1 LPYTGVDL
9 HHHISDSTRHA
20 HNLYSFIR
28 DPPNDPSKTVFI
40 DRRIT
45 LLRSL
50 ILYQEFI
57 PKLKTH
63 LLGRLL
69 NVVFDG
75 DETMFTDE
83 ERNSVRI
90 IGDRI
95 YSSKIL
101 RVNYTS
107 YDMRRDQDSMNP
119 RTHCDVM
126 VLSPETGPNVHP
138 FWYARVLGIFHA
150 KVLHTGPQSRNRS
163 IQHMEFLWVRW
174 FGLEPGY
181 RFGTSNARLP
191 KIGFVPEADRSAFGF
206 LDPSLVLRGCH
217 LVPAFSEDRTSA
229 LLRTTNPTAAR
240 PVDEMDDWTK
250 FYVIM
255 QVNPFVTFTI
265 Y

>member
-1 LPYTGVDL
+1 MHLKIFAKQERRHTRLRQAREAAKAHHIRKHAHHVGFSDNDPLPYTGVDL

-50 ILYQEFI
+50 ILYQECI

-83 ERNSVRI
+83 ERNSFRI

-101 RVNYTS
+101 CVNYTS
-107 YDMRRDQDSMNP
+107 YDMQRDQDSMNP
-119 RTHCDVM
+119 CTHCDVM
-126 VLSPETGPNVHP
+126 VLSLETGPNVHP

-150 KVLHTGPQSRNRS
+150 KVLHTGPQSRNHS
-163 IQHMEFLWVRW
+163 IQHMEFL
-174 FGLEPGY
+174 
-181 RFGTSNARLP
+181 
-191 KIGFVPEADRSAFGF
+191 
-206 LDPSLVLRGCH
+206 
-217 LVPAFSEDRTSA
+217 
-229 LLRTTNPTAAR
+229 
-240 PVDEMDDWTK
+240 
-250 FYVIM
+250 
-255 QVNPFVTFTI
+255 
-265 Y
+265 